1 VWLSKFAMAMSV
13 VPSEGKQ
20 NLRVP
25 AMEGR
30 SAFMRT
36 CRARI
41 VVWGRILRVSGI
53 LGWKIPTIEKEEW
66 LGNGAP
72 RPLALRAR
80 VVAVRRAIGAT

>member
-1 VWLSKFAMAMSV
+1 MWLSKFAMAMSV

-25 AMEGR
+25 AMEAR

-53 LGWKIPTIEKEEW
+53 LGWKDSDDRE
-66 LGNGAP
+66 GG
-72 RPLALRAR
+72 
-80 VVAVRRAIGAT
+80 VAGERGS